1 MPSVFSSFPFAAGLV
16 PSAARPEPAG
26 GTLGDVDWDIVIT
39 VVAGVLLVV
48 AAIGVVYPVLPGSPV
63 AIVTLLVWAAVV
75 GSWASWV
82 AGVIAALVCV
92 AGWSA
97 SAVLTGRRLKQL
109 EVPGWSIAA
118 AVVASIAGLIL
129 IPWVGI
135 FVGFAAGLL
144 VGELIRRGD
153 VRTALHSSVETLKAM
168 GLGVLVEFLLL
179 CAAVSV
185 WWAGVIVHFATD

>member
-1 MPSVFSSFPFAAGLV
+1 M
-16 PSAARPEPAG
+16 
-26 GTLGDVDWDIVIT
+26 DWDILIT

-48 AAIGVVYPVLPGSPV
+48 ATVGVVYPVLPGSLV
-63 AIVTLLVWAAVV
+63 AIVVLILWAAVV

-82 AGVIAALVCV
+82 AGAIAALFCA

-109 EVPGWSIAA
+109 EVPWWSIAV

-144 VGELIRRGD
+144 VSEWIRHGD
-153 VRTALHSSVETLKAM
+153 ARKAVRYSLETLKAM
-168 GLGVLVEFLLL
+168 GIGVLVELLLL
-179 CAAVSV
+179 CVAVSV
-185 WWAGVIVHFATD
+185 WWAGVIVHFATR

>member
-1 MPSVFSSFPFAAGLV
+1 
-16 PSAARPEPAG
+16 
-26 GTLGDVDWDIVIT
+26 VDWDILIT

-48 AAIGVVYPVLPGSPV
+48 AAVGVVYPVLPGSPI
-63 AIVTLLVWAAVV
+63 AIATLLVWAAVV

-82 AGVIAALVCV
+82 AGTVAALICV

-109 EVPGWSIAA
+109 EVPGWSIAV
-118 AVVASIAGLIL
+118 AVVAGIAGLFL

-144 VGELIRRGD
+144 VSEWILHRDARRA
-153 VRTALHSSVETLKAM
+153 VRSSVQTLKAM
-168 GLGVLVEFLLL
+168 GLGVLVEFLLV

-185 WWAGVIVHFATD
+185 WWAGVIVHFTTD